1 MNYSAPGHELKV
13 KTEGREVYAR
23 ESPMDSRSLL
33 NYDRADGPGFF
44 HGGDDH
50 RSGGGCPDCGRLR
63 YDLPSGLHCDCDRM
77 RIQTDQLDE

>member
-33 NYDRADGPGFF
+33 N
-44 HGGDDH
+44 
-50 RSGGGCPDCGRLR
+50 
-63 YDLPSGLHCDCDRM
+63 
-77 RIQTDQLDE
+77 